1 MIATE
6 VGSDTWVFAMNGK
19 EMATV
24 TDNAVH
30 VNSRPGAEGG
40 HPGKARGG
48 PRTSRNSWPGW
59 ILVLVALAALALGV
73 GSLLQ
78 VSGQTVAAQGLVGSL
93 PPGYFLALGLTLA
106 GFVVTLG
113 LRKPHPALLALQ
125 ILVLV
130 VILHGVDPIIYGLP
144 RLEASYR
151 HLGIA
156 DYIARTGEV
165 DPTIDAYFN
174 WPGFFAM
181 LAMLSG
187 ATGVQDLSRIA
198 TWAPLG
204 VNILLL
210 MPLLAL
216 ASRLTRN
223 PRHAWASVWV
233 FYLASWVGQDYLS
246 PQASAYLLMI
256 VLLACVLT
264 NFRGRT
270 LSGRRNRVTAAVRR
284 IVTVFDPTAPQQ
296 RRVRLPRGDVIVL
309 GVVCAMFVVAITAA
323 HQLTPFALVLVLVA
337 FVVTGRLRLRPLWL
351 VGALFPVAWLGIVA
365 APYWIGHLDSLFGS
379 AGSIGETTA
388 KTVTSRFAGDAA
400 HLFVVNARLAESALV
415 LVLALIGALV
425 ARVRRLPWLTAALG
439 AGTPVVLYA
448 IQPYGGE
455 VLMRLYLFAL
465 PFAAYL
471 MVLPLTRKAPGP
483 SGWLRG
489 IGLLLLGSVLAGAT
503 LVTRYGNDAM
513 ENFTPQEISL
523 VDHLYRVAPPG
534 SVLIEAVHNTPWKF
548 QQYAG
553 YDYRTLML
561 AKPDRNA
568 ARLNCETVESD
579 AGSKGAYLIVT
590 ESQVRAA
597 ETLGV
602 GPSGDVKK
610 FLDTCGTRPG
620 WSIATENP
628 GGIIYFI
635 HGVRNGK

>member
-78 VSGQTVAAQGLVGSL
+78 VNGQTVAAQGLVGSL

-156 DYIARTGEV
+156 DHIARTGEV

-210 MPLLAL
+210 MPLFGNAL
-216 ASRLTRN
+216 
-223 PRHAWASVWV
+223 
-233 FYLASWVGQDYLS
+233 
-246 PQASAYLLMI
+246 
-256 VLLACVLT
+256 
-264 NFRGRT
+264 
-270 LSGRRNRVTAAVRR
+270 
-284 IVTVFDPTAPQQ
+284 Q
-296 RRVRLPRGDVIVL
+296 R
-309 GVVCAMFVVAITAA
+309 
-323 HQLTPFALVLVLVA
+323 Q
-337 FVVTGRLRLRPLWL
+337 
-351 VGALFPVAWLGIVA
+351 
-365 APYWIGHLDSLFGS
+365 S
-379 AGSIGETTA
+379 
-388 KTVTSRFAGDAA
+388 
-400 HLFVVNARLAESALV
+400 
-415 LVLALIGALV
+415 
-425 ARVRRLPWLTAALG
+425 LPWHW
-439 AGTPVVLYA
+439 
-448 IQPYGGE
+448 
-455 VLMRLYLFAL
+455 
-465 PFAAYL
+465 
-471 MVLPLTRKAPGP
+471 
-483 SGWLRG
+483 SG
-489 IGLLLLGSVLAGAT
+489 
-503 LVTRYGNDAM
+503 
-513 ENFTPQEISL
+513 
-523 VDHLYRVAPPG
+523 
-534 SVLIEAVHNTPWKF
+534 K
-548 QQYAG
+548 
-553 YDYRTLML
+553 
-561 AKPDRNA
+561 
-568 ARLNCETVESD
+568 
-579 AGSKGAYLIVT
+579 
-590 ESQVRAA
+590 
-597 ETLGV
+597 
-602 GPSGDVKK
+602 
-610 FLDTCGTRPG
+610 
-620 WSIATENP
+620 
-628 GGIIYFI
+628 
-635 HGVRNGK
+635 